1 MFCGKCG
8 APMPDGSGF
17 CPACGAAVPAGAESS
32 GGASRVDDLAGQT
45 ALPEGI
51 VMDETGVLHWEYVQN
66 MWTNPVHLYLLLKI
80 FFIVGTCVLAIICTM
95 GGIFGDFSISDMVF
109 ACAFIYGICLVLCLL
124 GVAFVNLLHGGRNY
138 YEFVMG
144 AEGVMHIANR
154 KSFAKVER
162 LMDVC
167 AVIGTLT
174 GDDNMVGASMAG
186 RNNTY
191 AMKFA
196 DVKKIR
202 EHRQNDYIE
211 IYENLFNY
219 NHIYSYPHQYDFVLN
234 YIRAHCVL
242 SPIPPRCNTSS

>member
-144 AEGVMHIANR
+144 AEGNGIKLSLFVSWSPDATSRHTASC
-154 KSFAKVER
+154 SFLR
-162 LMDVC
+162 RDGWM
-167 AVIGTLT
+167 
-174 GDDNMVGASMAG
+174 MAS
-186 RNNTY
+186 TY
-191 AMKFA
+191 LR
-196 DVKKIR
+196 DIR
-202 EHRQNDYIE
+202 
-211 IYENLFNY
+211 
-219 NHIYSYPHQYDFVLN
+219 S
-234 YIRAHCVL
+234 
-242 SPIPPRCNTSS
+242 

>member
-1 MFCGKCG
+1 MFCTNCGKALGDG
-8 APMPDGSGF
+8 AQYCS
-17 CPACGAAVPAGAESS
+17 ACGAAVQGAVPVEAESP
-32 GGASRVDDLAGQT
+32 GGAGCGNDRAGLS

-66 MWTNPVHLYLLLKI
+66 MWKNPVHLYLLLKI
-80 FFIVGTCVLAIICTM
+80 FFVVATCVLVIISVM
-95 GGIFGDFSISDMVF
+95 GALVGSFQLKDIVF
-109 ACAFIYGICLVLCLL
+109 ACALIYGTCLVLCLL
-124 GVAFVNLLHGGRNY
+124 GVAFVNLFHGGRNY

-154 KSFAKVER
+154 KNFAKVER
-162 LMDVC
+162 LMDAG

-174 GDDNMVGASMAG
+174 GDANMVGASMAG

-196 DVKKIR
+196 EVKEIH

-211 IYENLFNY
+211 LYESLFSY
-219 NHIYSYPHQYDFVLN
+219 NHIYAYPHQYDFVLN
-234 YIRAHCVL
+234 YIKA
-242 SPIPPRCNTSS
+242 RCLNVK